1 MEATVVIGPTMQMRN
16 LFLWTEKKT
25 TYEDH
30 YSHTTL
36 FTRVIIHNNH
46 HMQKTF
52 IHKHQLLTEAI
63 THKQTYFLQAKTLKI
78 PYPEMCSDVHIH
90 CFLYE
95 LI

>member
-1 MEATVVIGPTMQMRN
+1 
-16 LFLWTEKKT
+16 
-25 TYEDH
+25 
-30 YSHTTL
+30 
-36 FTRVIIHNNH
+36 
-46 HMQKTF
+46 MQKTF

-95 LI
+95 LIWTLQKPLSSHYASIVDEDVHITNIWLDLHRERKSL